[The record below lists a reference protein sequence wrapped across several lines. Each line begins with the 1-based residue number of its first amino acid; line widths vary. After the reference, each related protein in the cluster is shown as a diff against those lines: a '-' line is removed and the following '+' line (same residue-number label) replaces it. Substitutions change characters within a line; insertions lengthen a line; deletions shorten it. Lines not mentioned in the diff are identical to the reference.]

1 MPTAARL
8 NDKGTQYDDYYETVS
23 IASSPTVF
31 IDGLPV
37 ARMGDAVDCG
47 GGGNM
52 TRMKSG
58 KASKVRK
65 VDRVGKRRFELHHID
80 EVANRGDVYNVDNLR
95 VNTILTYT
103 GDL

>member
-1 MPTAARL
+1 MVTL
-8 NDKGTQYDDYYETVS
+8 WGNYEGIS
-23 IASSPTVF
+23 Q
-31 IDGLPV
+31 
-37 ARMGDAVDCG
+37 
-47 GGGNM
+47 
-52 TRMKSG
+52 G

>member
-1 MPTAARL
+1 
-8 NDKGTQYDDYYETVS
+8 
-23 IASSPTVF
+23 
-31 IDGLPV
+31 
-37 ARMGDAVDCG
+37 
-47 GGGNM
+47 M
-52 TRMKSG
+52 TRVKSG

-65 VDRVGKRRFELHHID
+65 VDRVGKRRFELHYID

>member
-8 NDKGTQYDDYYETVS
+8 NDKGTQHDSYYETVS
-23 IASSPTVF
+23 IASSPTAF
-31 IDGLPV
+31 IDDLPA
-37 ARMGDAVDCG
+37 ARTGDGMDCDG
-47 GGGNM
+47 VVNM
-52 TRMKSG
+52 TRVKSG

-80 EVANRGDVYNVDNLR
+80 EVANRGDVYNVDNPR

>member
-1 MPTAARL
+1 
-8 NDKGTQYDDYYETVS
+8 
-23 IASSPTVF
+23 
-31 IDGLPV
+31 
-37 ARMGDAVDCG
+37 
-47 GGGNM
+47 M

-65 VDRVGKRRFELHHID
+65 VDRVGKQGFELHHID
-80 EVANRGDVYNVDNLR
+80 EVANRGDVYNVDNPR